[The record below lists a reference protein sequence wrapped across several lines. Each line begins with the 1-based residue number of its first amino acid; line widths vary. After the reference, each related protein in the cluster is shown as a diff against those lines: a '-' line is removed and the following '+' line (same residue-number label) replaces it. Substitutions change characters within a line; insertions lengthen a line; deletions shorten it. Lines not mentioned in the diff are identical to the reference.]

1 MLHVLPSQCSIS
13 GVLPPDPTAQASVA
27 DTAATETRPARNGSP
42 AGEGSRVQEVPLKCS
57 ITLVPL
63 PVARLV
69 SVPTAHPSEALL
81 NPTPASRTSSPAG
94 TGAVRMIDHRV
105 PSKCSASG
113 TPRNVVVPALAY
125 PTAHA
130 SAGLTAATETRS
142 GPDAPAGLG
151 LGTVCSV
158 VAAEAAGAAAS
169 RTADSRPAA
178 TGAILRSLLTG
189 RTGHFRSFTEK
200 WDSCPVHGHRPGSV
214 QQAGA
219 RSRNGSAEGD
229 RAAAARP
236 WVRRSRPGHASRR
249 RRNPQRDAAGAR
261 RGLVLTTRSLPA
273 CW

>member
-1 MLHVLPSQCSIS
+1 MFHVLPFQCSIS

-27 DTAATETRPARNGSP
+27 DTAATETRLARNGSP

-57 ITLVPL
+57 ITLVPV

-94 TGAVRMIDHRV
+94 TGAVAVIDHRV

-113 TPRNVVVPALAY
+113 TPRKKVVPALAY

-130 SAGLTAATETRS
+130 SAGLTASAATRS
-142 GPDAPAGLG
+142 APDAPAGLG
-151 LGTVCSV
+151 LGTVCSA

-178 TGAILRSLLTG
+178 TGAALRGILMDERLIVHPSRSSGLLSGPHATALDTNTD
-189 RTGHFRSFTEK
+189 RVRFN
-200 WDSCPVHGHRPGSV
+200 
-214 QQAGA
+214 
-219 RSRNGSAEGD
+219 RSRC
-229 RAAAARP
+229 
-236 WVRRSRPGHASRR
+236 
-249 RRNPQRDAAGAR
+249 
-261 RGLVLTTRSLPA
+261 RGTREDPSNRKRQAPVV
-273 CW
+273 